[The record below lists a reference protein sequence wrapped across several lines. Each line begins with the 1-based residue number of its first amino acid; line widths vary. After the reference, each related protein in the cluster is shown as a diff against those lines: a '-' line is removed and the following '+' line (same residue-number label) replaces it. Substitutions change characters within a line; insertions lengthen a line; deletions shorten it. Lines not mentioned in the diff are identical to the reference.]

1 MSLDQTVVV
10 TGASRGIGRSI
21 ALRLARDG
29 ARVAV
34 VARDRQK
41 LEALTAELPDA
52 RWMVLPADVTSPA
65 EMRKVATEVHSTW
78 GAPHLIVANAGRL
91 QPIGPLWES
100 DPDDWWRDVEVN
112 LRGSYLSMRDFVPK
126 MIEAGR
132 GRVILFGGGGST
144 RVFPW
149 VSAYAMSKAAL
160 LRLAETLDLELEG
173 TGVHAFSVS
182 PGFVR
187 TDMTERFADTEEG
200 RRFIPDLA
208 AVLDRDG
215 ATPPEAC
222 AELICRIADG
232 SLDGLH
238 GRFLHAGLDLDR
250 LDELAARA
258 DRIVDQEERILMLRG
273 FSL

>member
-10 TGASRGIGRSI
+10 TGASRGIGRTI
-21 ALRLARDG
+21 ALRLAREG
-29 ARVAV
+29 ARVVA
-34 VARDRQK
+34 VARDREK
-41 LEALTAELPDA
+41 LEALTTEAPDA
-52 RWMVLPADVTSPA
+52 EWMVMPADVTSRG
-65 EMRKVATEVHSTW
+65 EMRKLATEVLSVW
-78 GAPHLIVANAGRL
+78 GTPHLIVANAGRL
-91 QPIGPLWES
+91 EPIGPLWES
-100 DPDDWWRDVEVN
+100 DPDEWWRDVEVN
-112 LRGSYLSMRDFVPK
+112 LRGSYLAVRDFVPL
-126 MIEAGR
+126 MIQAGR

-187 TDMTERFADTEEG
+187 TDMTERFAETDEG

-208 AVLDRDG
+208 AILDRDG
-215 ATPPEAC
+215 ATPPDAC
-222 AELICRIADG
+222 AELVRRIASGD
-232 SLDGLH
+232 LDGLH
-238 GRFLHAGLDLDR
+238 GRFLHAGLDLGR

-258 DRIVDQEERILMLRG
+258 DEIADNEERILMLRG

>member
-10 TGASRGIGRSI
+10 TGASRGIGRTI
-21 ALRLARDG
+21 ALHLAREG
-29 ARVAV
+29 ARVVA
-34 VARDRQK
+34 VARDREK
-41 LEALTAELPDA
+41 LETLAAEVPDA
-52 RWMVLPADVTSPA
+52 EWMVMPADVTSRKD
-65 EMRKVATEVHSTW
+65 MRRLATEVLSVW
-78 GAPHLIVANAGRL
+78 GTPHLVVANAGRL
-91 QPIGPLWES
+91 EPIGPLWES
-100 DPDDWWRDVEVN
+100 DPDEWWRDVEIN
-112 LRGSYLSMRDFVPK
+112 LRGSFLSVRDFVPL
-126 MIEAGR
+126 MVEAGR

-222 AELICRIADG
+222 AQLVSRIARGDC
-232 SLDGLH
+232 DPLH

-250 LDELAARA
+250 LDELIARA
-258 DRIVDQEERILMLRG
+258 GDIAANEERILMLRG